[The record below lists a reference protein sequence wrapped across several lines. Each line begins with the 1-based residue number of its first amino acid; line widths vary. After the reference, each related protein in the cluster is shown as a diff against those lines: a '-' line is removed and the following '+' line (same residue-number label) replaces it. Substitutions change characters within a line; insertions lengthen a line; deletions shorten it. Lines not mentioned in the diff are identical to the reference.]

1 MCKFCNHEKFLAE
14 IEELLGDSDF
24 EWAEDTLSGIAE
36 TVGEMEHC
44 TPGQQAAIDNIV
56 AAVERRG

>member
-1 MCKFCNHEKFLAE
+1 MCTHCGHIAFL
-14 IEELLGDSDF
+14 EELEDLLRDSDY

>member
-1 MCKFCNHEKFLAE
+1 MCRFCNHEKFLAE
-14 IEELLGDSDF
+14 IEELLNDSDY

-44 TPGQQAAIDNIV
+44 TPGQQAAIANIV
-56 AAVERRG
+56 AAVERRR

>member
-1 MCKFCNHEKFLAE
+1 MCKFCGHEKFLAE
-14 IEELLGDSDF
+14 IEELLNDSDY

-56 AAVERRG
+56 AAVERRR

>member
-1 MCKFCNHEKFLAE
+1 MCKFCGYKDFL
-14 IEELLGDSDF
+14 EELEGLLRDSDY

-44 TPGQQAAIDNIV
+44 TPGQQAAIANIV

>member
-1 MCKFCNHEKFLAE
+1 MCRFCGYQDFLEKLDD
-14 IEELLGDSDF
+14 LLSDSDF
-24 EWAEDTLSGIAE
+24 EWAEDTISGIAE